1 MSFKQGPSPAIPLL
15 ALAPRL
21 RIDKLYAHGV
31 LIAYLVLGAFTL
43 SPLLWV
49 HIPPLVD
56 YPVHLARMSVLLHDG
71 DGSAVA
77 TNYVAH
83 WHLLPNLGMD
93 LVVPVLAQ
101 LMPLELAGKLFVAL
115 SMSLAAIGTV
125 TLHRALYGR
134 VGFWPLCALLPVYNV
149 ILWYGFLNYLFGL
162 GLALLAFSAWVA
174 TEQSPARWRIASF
187 AIVAAIIFV
196 VHLFAFGVYGLLV
209 ASYEASRA
217 AAARTT
223 AKGKALLLARAL
235 LQFVPSG
242 LMLLGVEGGPLFTQF
257 GDLNARLSALVAPA
271 FFDDGDKTVLDA
283 AIFVVEFVLLPCAL
297 LSGALR
303 IRPRMRFPL
312 LAMIVVS
319 ALMPEWLKGS
329 WDAHVRLPVALV
341 FVLIASTRF
350 ERSRRGF
357 AACFAI
363 IVPALLGLRIWAVT
377 ENWRDM
383 DLRVTELRAALQTIP
398 EGARLLTVQ
407 SPMPGSWQRPA
418 GFRRF
423 IDSTG
428 APTFSHLP
436 ALAVLDRGAFYTPLF
451 TGWYPIEPSARN
463 AGMQRLL
470 GGILTPAELLER
482 LDQPSPAAPVL
493 DELGEPP
500 CCYDWPEHFDFV
512 LWTDFGSPPASLP
525 NALEPWAS
533 GSFFHIYRI
542 TRP

>member
-1 MSFKQGPSPAIPLL
+1 MTLKQDAIPLSSK
-15 ALAPRL
+15 AGFAMRADTA
-21 RIDKLYAHGV
+21 RAFGV
-31 LIAYLVLGAFTL
+31 AVAYLLLGALTL
-43 SPLLWV
+43 SPLLWA

-71 DGSAVA
+71 DGSAIA

-115 SMSLAAIGTV
+115 SMSLSVIGTA

-134 VGFWPLCALLPVYNV
+134 VGLWPLCALLSVYNV

-162 GLALLAFSAWVA
+162 GIALLAFSAWVA
-174 TEQSPARWRIASF
+174 SERRPTRWRIAGF
-187 AIVAAIIFV
+187 AAVAAAIFV
-196 VHLFAFGVYGLLV
+196 IHLFAFGVYGLLV
-209 ASYEASRA
+209 VSYEAGNA
-217 AAARTT
+217 AASRGPL
-223 AKGKALLLARAL
+223 KDKALLLAGAL

-283 AIFVVEFVLLPCAL
+283 AIFAIEFVLLPCAL
-297 LSGALR
+297 LAGALR
-303 IRPRMRFPL
+303 VSPRMRFPL

-350 ERSRRGF
+350 DRSHRAF
-357 AACFAI
+357 AMCFAI
-363 IVPALLGLRIWAVT
+363 LVPALLGLRIWAVT
-377 ENWRDM
+377 ENWHDM
-383 DLRVTELRAALQTIP
+383 DLRMTELRAALQSVP
-398 EGARLLTVQ
+398 ERARILTVQ
-407 SPMPGSWQRPA
+407 SPMPAAWQRPS
-418 GFRRF
+418 GFRRL

-428 APTFSHLP
+428 APSFSHLP
-436 ALAVLDRGAFYTPLF
+436 ALAVLDRGAFYVPLF
-451 TGWYPIEPSARN
+451 TGWYPIEASPRN
-463 AGMQRLL
+463 RGMPRLL
-470 GGILTPAELLER
+470 NGILTPAELLER
-482 LDQPSPAAPVL
+482 LDQPSPAAPAL
-493 DELGEPP
+493 DALGEPP
-500 CCYDWPEHFDFV
+500 CCYEWQKHFDFV

-525 NALEPWAS
+525 KALAPWAS
-533 GSFFHIYRI
+533 GSFFHVYRI